1 MYLTNKINLSID
13 RARRPLA
20 KTHRSS
26 EEIAK
31 LLRRV
36 VAPYRA
42 YITTETST
50 NVDLGRIEVSAFFE
64 PLPDKDTYAIELVL
78 VTHPQTTS
86 IKLRALVLNTFLFR
100 VSQAIQHELIH
111 AHQYRQRG
119 WEGWSSR
126 KQAPYNISHSAH
138 YLSDPDEIDAHAHD
152 VALELQRS
160 RLDVSRLISAR
171 TITKD
176 ESLTLWGYY
185 QTFPPHHGVINSLLK
200 KTVSYLAY
208 LPSTNRKTSK

>member
-64 PLPDKDTYAIELVL
+64 PLPDTDTYACLL
-78 VTHPQTTS
+78 YTS
-86 IKLRALVLNTFLFR
+86 
-100 VSQAIQHELIH
+100 
-111 AHQYRQRG
+111 
-119 WEGWSSR
+119 
-126 KQAPYNISHSAH
+126 
-138 YLSDPDEIDAHAHD
+138 
-152 VALELQRS
+152 
-160 RLDVSRLISAR
+160 
-171 TITKD
+171 
-176 ESLTLWGYY
+176 
-185 QTFPPHHGVINSLLK
+185 
-200 KTVSYLAY
+200 
-208 LPSTNRKTSK
+208 PSPRD